1 MALSQPKVRPL
12 TILNLPNEL
21 LRNILDDFQDPVIE
35 DGAVEWGE
43 LGGYTSDDR
52 LENRRVIQNLRLVCR
67 AINEL
72 ASPLL
77 CPVLQVDVN
86 QKSLDRAVSV
96 SNCPSI
102 ASGVRAICV
111 GLHCFPVELASSLA
125 RFMEFRLEKLQEVEN
140 THDYYHLE
148 YIPDPE
154 DDSDSADDN
163 GNERDRE
170 DRGDNRVRKDY
181 GDENDGGGDKKW
193 SRQIALYKKAH
204 SEYRRIATSWGNYAE
219 QARDGGPLEANDEC
233 QETLRTGY
241 QEFCEKHR
249 EQRQL
254 LESQSFVRTL
264 GSCLVRMPNTR
275 AVGFRDHE
283 DISEEYC
290 GEPDLVLDK
299 ALLVRLM
306 TIPVSW
312 RRIERTNDL
321 HHLTA
326 RILSELPIAIH
337 DAGVTLRELEVGIFP
352 CVRDHNLVCPEPDS
366 ARLWAKLRSA
376 CQSLRRAGFGDG
388 LRLRSLRYNHMD
400 PEESR
405 HIDEYVAA
413 LVSSSHLERV
423 RIYGSAFGINDGLG
437 REREYNFSP
446 ALSAVKWPRVRRL
459 SISCVGMTQAAAE
472 NLFTGLG
479 SECVES
485 FSMGGWELVED
496 EEVGG
501 SGSGSW
507 ARAFDIL
514 RDKLVP
520 RVKSVYYYQCYGGE
534 FGRRQVRA
542 GEWGSDYVRSE
553 TPSIVKEVE
562 IYISGADIDNPVRGI
577 RA

>member
-1 MALSQPKVRPL
+1 MALSQPRIRPL
-12 TILNLPNEL
+12 TILDLPNEL

-35 DGAVEWGE
+35 EGAVEWGY
-43 LGGYTSDDR
+43 LGSYLSDDR

-67 AINEL
+67 AFNEL

-77 CPVLQVDVN
+77 CPVLQVGVN
-86 QKSLDRAVSV
+86 QKSLDRAVGV
-96 SNCPSI
+96 SNCPLV

-111 GLHCFPVELASSLA
+111 GLHCFPVELASSLG
-125 RFMEFRLEKLQEVEN
+125 RFMEFRLEKLQEVER

-154 DDSDSADDN
+154 EDSDNEDDN
-163 GNERDRE
+163 GNEK
-170 DRGDNRVRKDY
+170 DRGDNRGRKSD
-181 GDENDGGGDKKW
+181 GDENDGGGDKEW
-193 SRQIALYKKAH
+193 RRWVALCKKAH
-204 SEYRRIATSWGNYAE
+204 AQYRRIATSWGNYVQ
-219 QARDGGPLEANDEC
+219 QARDGGHLEANDEY
-233 QETLRTGY
+233 QEILRTGY

-249 EQRQL
+249 EQCQL
-254 LESQSFVRTL
+254 LESQTFVHTL
-264 GSCLVRMPNTR
+264 ASCLVRMPNTR

-283 DISEEYC
+283 DILEKHC
-290 GEPDLVLDK
+290 DEPDVVLDK
-299 ALLVRLM
+299 ALIVRLM

-312 RRIERTNDL
+312 DGIERTKDL

-337 DAGVTLRELEVGIFP
+337 DAGVTIRELEVGIFP
-352 CVRDHNLVCPEPDS
+352 CVRDHHLVCPEPDS
-366 ARLWAKLRSA
+366 ARLLDKLRTA
-376 CQSLRRAGFGDG
+376 CQFLRRAGFGAD
-388 LRLRSLRYNHMD
+388 LHCRPLRYNKMD

-413 LVSSSHLERV
+413 LLSSSHLECV
-423 RIYGSAFGINDGLG
+423 RIHGYSFGINDGLG
-437 REREYNFSP
+437 REGEYNFSA
-446 ALSAVKWPRVRRL
+446 ALGAVNWPRIRRV
-459 SISCVGMTQAAAE
+459 SISDVGVTQTAAE
-472 NLFTGLG
+472 TIFTGLG
-479 SECVES
+479 SKCVES

-496 EEVGG
+496 EEEVG

-520 RVKSVYYYQCYGGE
+520 QVKSVYYHQCYGGE
-534 FGRRQVRA
+534 IGRRQVRA
-542 GEWGSDYVRSE
+542 DKGASDYVRFE

-562 IYISGADIDNPVRGI
+562 MYISGADVGNPVRGI